1 MVTMRLLWMLD
12 TVPGLRE
19 AAQRSEVMFG
29 CVDSWIL
36 YKLTGQ
42 HITEGKSNA
51 QMTFL
56 SSFLFLG
63 LMFLFAFTFNDKPK
77 L

>member
-51 QMTFL
+51 HDISLIVFVF
-56 SSFLFLG
+56 SFNVPLCIYFQR
-63 LMFLFAFTFNDKPK
+63 
-77 L
+77 

>member
-19 AAQRSEVMFG
+19 ATQRNEVMFG

-42 HITEGKSNA
+42 HITEGKKY
-51 QMTFL
+51 
-56 SSFLFLG
+56 
-63 LMFLFAFTFNDKPK
+63 TFNGLLSKI

>member
-51 QMTFL
+51 QF
-56 SSFLFLG
+56 SILFLEFDVH
-63 LMFLFAFTFNDKPK
+63 LCAFFQR
-77 L
+77 